1 MGLRYTNRSKAGPLR
16 FNMGAQG
23 LSSVSMKAG
32 PFTWRLW
39 SRRQRAGMSS
49 VDLPGHWSW
58 RPSARRRSR
67 STSRDS

>member
-1 MGLRYTNRSKAGPLR
+1 
-16 FNMGAQG
+16 MGAQG

-67 STSRDS
+67 STSRGS